1 MIKNFILIF
10 IASIVGIVLV
20 EILYKNLKFDKAS
33 DKYQDVLSIYSL
45 WSDKNKSGGRINIKN
60 KIWTYDKN
68 NQIYHRVFIKTNK
81 EWLEEFQYKFNSNN
95 FGLNQETDLIT
106 NKKSIAIFGAS
117 VSEGW
122 GANPWLNDLQKE
134 FTTDFQLV
142 NGSLHGTGVYSWR
155 VLHDHLREQ
164 NIKIEKIL
172 MFLHGDFWVNV
183 SKTIP
188 QNQIDCLKDYKLCNN
203 PSFLQYGFPNNAD
216 DEEIIKILINLDKDR
231 NSSIVSKTKHIT
243 TLNEFLFYLRELMP
257 AIYQIYRISRI
268 KYNKYLNQNEI
279 KKFIAEYKDNLI
291 IFHIPQQN
299 EYIQGKLT
307 NDSISLIKFVK
318 RNGGNIFNSLE
329 KCEKSVADDFFYFE
343 GHPNLKGYKKLK
355 ECTKKALEE
364 LLSK

>member
-1 MIKNFILIF
+1 MIKKIF
-10 IASIVGIVLV
+10 LVSFSLLVGVILV
-20 EILYKNLKFDKAS
+20 EILYKNLDFDKAS
-33 DKYQDVLSIYSL
+33 DKYKDVLSIYSL
-45 WSDKNKSGGRINIKN
+45 WTDKNKSGGRANIKN

-68 NQIYHRVFIKTNK
+68 NQFHHRVFIKTNK

-95 FGLNQETDLIT
+95 FGLNQETDIIL

-117 VSEGW
+117 VPEGW
-122 GANPWLNDLQKE
+122 GASPWLNDLQKE

-155 VLHDHLREQ
+155 VLHDHLKEQ

-188 QNQIDCLKDYKLCNN
+188 QNQIDCLRDYKLCDN

-216 DEEIIKILINLDKDR
+216 DEEIIQFLINFEKIR
-231 NSSIVSKTKHIT
+231 NSTISNKAKYIT
-243 TLNEFLFYLRELMP
+243 SLKEFLFYLREMMP
-257 AIYQIYRISRI
+257 ATYQLYRVSRI
-268 KYNKYLNQNEI
+268 KYNQYLNQNEI
-279 KKFIAEYKDNLI
+279 KKFITEYKDNLI

-318 RNGGNIFNSLE
+318 SNGGIIFNSLE
-329 KCEKSVADDFFYFE
+329 RCEKSVADDFFYYE

-355 ECTKKALEE
+355 ECTKKALKE
-364 LLSK
+364 LISK